1 MIPTQRYITSHTWGQ
16 VKTNECE
23 AEKSTSPGISQ
34 EQNRSFRMWLPR
46 RSTLGSDNTDVAP
59 WLPLEGG
66 TLLSSQPHLSILSP
80 RKEHLHPLSCPHAG
94 STHHE
99 HPLTLPPQGHSCT
112 GPPEPV
118 LSLPVPLSGLC
129 SCVSPR
135 PTGPESAVNAP
146 NPSSFLSKPSQAI
159 NTGPTDC
166 PAEFARDHA
175 SEAHTSLPHT
185 SHRLPRH

>member
-23 AEKSTSPGISQ
+23 AEKSTSLGISQ

-46 RSTLGSDNTDVAP
+46 RSTLGSDNIDVAP

-99 HPLTLPPQGHSCT
+99 HPLTLPPPRATHAP
-112 GPPEPV
+112 GPQNQCCHCQFLSQACAPVCRPDLQV
-118 LSLPVPLSGLC
+118 LSLQLMLQIHPAFFQ
-129 SCVSPR
+129 SP
-135 PTGPESAVNAP
+135 A
-146 NPSSFLSKPSQAI
+146 KP
-159 NTGPTDC
+159 
-166 PAEFARDHA
+166 
-175 SEAHTSLPHT
+175 
-185 SHRLPRH
+185 